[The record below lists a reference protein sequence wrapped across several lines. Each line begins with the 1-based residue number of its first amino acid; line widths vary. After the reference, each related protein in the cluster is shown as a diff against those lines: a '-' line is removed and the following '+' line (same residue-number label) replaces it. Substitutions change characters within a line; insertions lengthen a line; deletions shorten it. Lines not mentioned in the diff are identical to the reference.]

1 MEIRTAEI
9 YLVLNS
15 IDAKRTTFN
24 ADPNAVIAGL
34 GAALESK
41 LRKFGITSTFSSEHP
56 MTRMAQ

>member
-9 YLVLNS
+9 DLVLDS
-15 IDAKRTTFN
+15 INAKRITLN
-24 ADPNAVIAGL
+24 ADPNAVITEL